1 MVLTKAAIAASSAFI
16 SLKLMAS
23 VIEAEEIA
31 TVTSGLL
38 SYLEGQDSRV
48 AEGIVLPLIICK
60 KMLEVTAKGH
70 FWQEVRAYVK
80 DVLLPYHKKTTLNHQ
95 PSTIP
100 SSKSCYTGLLR
111 GQSRRNKSQSREL
124 CPVL

>member
-1 MVLTKAAIAASSAFI
+1 
-16 SLKLMAS
+16 MAS

-70 FWQEVRAYVK
+70 FLQEVREYVK
-80 DVLLPYHKKTTLNHQ
+80 DVLLPYHEKTTLNHQ
-95 PSTIP
+95 PSQAANLSLVKLI
-100 SSKSCYTGLLR
+100 LF
-111 GQSRRNKSQSREL
+111 
-124 CPVL
+124 